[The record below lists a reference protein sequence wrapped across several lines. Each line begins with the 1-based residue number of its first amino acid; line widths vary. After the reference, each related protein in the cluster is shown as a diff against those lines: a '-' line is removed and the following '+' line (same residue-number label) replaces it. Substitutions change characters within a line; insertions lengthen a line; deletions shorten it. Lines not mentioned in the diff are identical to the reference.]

1 MAFGMVVPKSN
12 PAVPAPYAPGS
23 AVDHGSPADPA
34 AVNAAP
40 ALPAPACPASASSHT
55 ASAISA
61 PASAFMEAAVIAF
74 ADMLSTFALSPVP
87 VLQSA
92 AKVAKSIALSAIC
105 SAAMA
110 LSAIFA
116 DVIASALI
124 ALAVMALFE
133 MVATFT
139 SSLVV
144 PPAYPVPSNM
154 SSQLSAAVVS
164 PLIWVTLTFGN
175 VVPYFQSK

>member
-1 MAFGMVVPKSN
+1 MAP
-12 PAVPAPYAPGS
+12 
-23 AVDHGSPADPA
+23 
-34 AVNAAP
+34 
-40 ALPAPACPASASSHT
+40 L
-55 ASAISA
+55 AIL
-61 PASAFMEAAVIAF
+61 AAVIASLLIAF
-74 ADMLSTFALSPVP
+74 AVMALLAMDATIHPPALVISVEVNAP
-87 VLQSA
+87 SA
-92 AKVAKSIALSAIC
+92 KCSLAK
-105 SAAMA
+105 A

-116 DVIASALI
+116 DVIQSAARFSAAIALSAIFAFVIASALI

>member
-12 PAVPAPYAPGS
+12 PAVPAPYEPGS
-23 AVDHGSPADPA
+23 AVAHGSPADPA

-74 ADMLSTFALSPVP
+74 ADMIASLLIAFAVMALLAIDATIHPAALVISVEVNAP
-87 VLQSA
+87 SA
-92 AKVAKSIALSAIC
+92 KCSLAK
-105 SAAMA
+105 A

-116 DVIASALI
+116 DVI
-124 ALAVMALFE
+124 
-133 MVATFT
+133 
-139 SSLVV
+139 
-144 PPAYPVPSNM
+144 
-154 SSQLSAAVVS
+154 QSAARFS
-164 PLIWVTLTFGN
+164 AAISLFPQRILSHQT
-175 VVPYFQSK
+175 